1 MPAVPAAS
9 SKETAQ
15 SVAVL
20 EDLIKNLNVSGS
32 QDEVN
37 AASGNIAALFSGPI
51 PEQTLPSKY
60 VVLSLPTKPT
70 SPRFVW
76 QQSTNQNFHYV

>member
-1 MPAVPAAS
+1 MPAVPATS

-51 PEQTLPSKY
+51 PEQTLPAKY
-60 VVLSLPTKPT
+60 VVPLYYSSPTYPPPY
-70 SPRFVW
+70 SGY
-76 QQSTNQNFHYV
+76 S

>member
-1 MPAVPAAS
+1 MAA
-9 SKETAQ
+9 KESAQ

-37 AASGNIAALFSGPI
+37 TASSNIAALFSGPI
-51 PEQTLPSKY
+51 PEQTLPAKY
-60 VVLSLPTKPT
+60 VAPHPH
-70 SPRFVW
+70 FCW
-76 QQSTNQNFHYV
+76 QQSTNQKFRYV

>member
-1 MPAVPAAS
+1 MFRKEVFKMAA
-9 SKETAQ
+9 KESAQ

-37 AASGNIAALFSGPI
+37 TASSNIAALFSGPI
-51 PEQTLPSKY
+51 PEQTLPAKY
-60 VVLSLPTKPT
+60 VVAP
-70 SPRFVW
+70 SPLLLTTVD
-76 QQSTNQNFHYV
+76 